1 MDFIFANQSLYYLT
15 KQAFK
20 EAVQEFY
27 ELCNEGAII
36 FATMMSD
43 KGYSMYERGELMD
56 NSLREVKGCPSGR
69 LSGSSYIRFTKD
81 IEELKEDFK
90 PFKPLCR
97 RKNKMSQKKN
107 KMSYFCDKLSFFQ
120 P

>member
-43 KGYSMYERGELMD
+43 KGYDER
-56 NSLREVKGCPSGR
+56 
-69 LSGSSYIRFTKD
+69 
-81 IEELKEDFK
+81 
-90 PFKPLCR
+90 
-97 RKNKMSQKKN
+97 
-107 KMSYFCDKLSFFQ
+107 
-120 P
+120 